1 MKKKTIDD
9 VSILIVGAIVIGI
22 VAIILLKIF
31 GGI

>member
-1 MKKKTIDD
+1 MKKTIDD
-9 VSILIVGAIVIGI
+9 VSILIIGAIVIGI